1 MSVIDIILSV
11 LVGFIYAKWIA
22 LIVLLPFMAIDGHN
36 RSRSTGLKLLSA
48 PYLIVNKL
56 TRGGWMRYAL
66 YQVGLLP

>member
-11 LVGFIYAKWIA
+11 LVGLIYAKWIA

-48 PYLIVNKL
+48 P
-56 TRGGWMRYAL
+56 
-66 YQVGLLP
+66 